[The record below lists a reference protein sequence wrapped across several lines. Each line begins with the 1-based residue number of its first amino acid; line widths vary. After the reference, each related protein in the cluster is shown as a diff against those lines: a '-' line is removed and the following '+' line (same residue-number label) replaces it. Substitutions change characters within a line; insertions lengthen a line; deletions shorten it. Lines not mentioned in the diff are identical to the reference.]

1 MGGSD
6 GGSSPADGGRRNLR
20 RWATRQC
27 VERLAGV
34 RDPDQQAR
42 GRRLA
47 PAGGG
52 AAVTVWFAPRAED
65 AVLLGLTGAGLAL
78 FIGPLLLGPAFPQ
91 PVVLFS
97 ALVAV
102 STVVVL
108 GVALQ
113 THRLSTRLLAV
124 LAALVAIDATLRLV
138 IVIGLLGFSPIFF
151 LVIAGGFVM
160 GPSFGFAS
168 GALTLLLSALLTA
181 GLGPWLPYQMLAA
194 GWVGMGAGY
203 LGRLSRRSTSPAAIG
218 VLCLYSCAA
227 GFVYGLLLDLWE
239 WPLLVAAGSSPLS
252 WVPGIGLAAQLRRF
266 GGFYLAT
273 SLAYDS
279 FRAAGNLVLIAALGP
294 AVIRA
299 LDRFRRRFLLEWA
312 EPGPVRAPG

>member
-1 MGGSD
+1 MTGW
-6 GGSSPADGGRRNLR
+6 LR
-20 RWATRQC
+20 A
-27 VERLAGV
+27 
-34 RDPDQQAR
+34 
-42 GRRLA
+42 
-47 PAGGG
+47 
-52 AAVTVWFAPRAED
+52 RAED

-78 FIGPLLLGPAFPQ
+78 FVGPLLLGPAFPQ

-97 ALVAV
+97 ALVAI
-102 STVVVL
+102 SALVVV

-151 LVIAGGFVM
+151 LIIAGGFVM

-168 GALTLLLSALLTA
+168 GALTLLLSAVLTA
-181 GLGPWLPYQMLAA
+181 GLGPWLPYQMLGA

-203 LGRLSRRSTSPAAIG
+203 VGRITGRSASRGSI
-218 VLCLYSCAA
+218 VLLCLYGCLA
-227 GFVYGLLLDLWE
+227 GFAYGVLLDLWE
-239 WPLLVAAGSSPLS
+239 WPLLVASGASPFSWAPGTSLS
-252 WVPGIGLAAQLRRF
+252 GLVRRF

-273 SLAYDS
+273 SLVYDS
-279 FRAAGNLVLIAALGP
+279 FRAAGNLLLIIVLGP

-312 EPGPVRAPG
+312 EPQAVLEEGPAKISADARTPA

>member
-1 MGGSD
+1 MGGPHRGSD
-6 GGSSPADGGRRNLR
+6 PVDSGRRNLR
-20 RWATRQC
+20 GRSTRSGAEQ
-27 VERLAGV
+27 LPGL

-42 GRRLA
+42 RPRLA
-47 PAGGG
+47 LAGGG
-52 AAVTVWFAPRAED
+52 AALSGWLVARSED
-65 AVLLGLTGAGLAL
+65 ALLLGLAGAGLAL
-78 FIGPLLLGPAFPQ
+78 FIGPLFLGSAFPQ

-102 STVVVL
+102 SALVVL

-168 GALTLLLSALLTA
+168 GALTLLLSAVLTA

-194 GWVGMGAGY
+194 AWVGMGSGY
-203 LGRLSRRSTSPAAIG
+203 LGRLSRRSSSRLGIALLCCYGG
-218 VLCLYSCAA
+218 VA
-227 GFVYGLLLDLWE
+227 GIAYGLLLDLWE
-239 WPLLVAAGSSPLS
+239 WPLLLAPASSPLS
-252 WVPGIGLAAQLRRF
+252 WAPGLTIGDLVRRF
-266 GGFYLAT
+266 GGFYLST
-273 SLAYDS
+273 SLVYDS
-279 FRAAGNLVLIAALGP
+279 FRAAGNVSPIAPPGP
-294 AVIRA
+294 AGVARR
-299 LDRFRRRFLLEWA
+299 DRS
-312 EPGPVRAPG
+312 

>member
-1 MGGSD
+1 
-6 GGSSPADGGRRNLR
+6 
-20 RWATRQC
+20 
-27 VERLAGV
+27 
-34 RDPDQQAR
+34 
-42 GRRLA
+42 
-47 PAGGG
+47 
-52 AAVTVWFAPRAED
+52 
-65 AVLLGLTGAGLAL
+65 LLGLTGAGLAL

-160 GPSFGFAS
+160 GPSFGFAG
-168 GALTLLLSALLTA
+168 GALTLLLSAVLTA

-203 LGRLSRRSTSPAAIG
+203 LGRATRRSTSPLAVAL
-218 VLCLYSCAA
+218 LCLYGGVA
-227 GFVYGLLLDLWE
+227 GFAYGLLLDLWE

-252 WVPGIGLAAQLRRF
+252 WAPGIGLAAVLRRF

-273 SLAYDS
+273 SVAYDS
-279 FRAAGNLVLIAALGP
+279 FRAAGNLVLLAVLGP

-299 LDRFRRRFLLEWA
+299 LDRFRRRFLLDWVTPESVP
-312 EPGPVRAPG
+312 EPAPAKISADVGTPA